1 MKILDE
7 EGRYELEDTSVTE
20 GKSYW
25 RDITAMGMCWSGY
38 LSTHVGMMDALDARH
53 LTGKAIISHT
63 IGGICA
69 GISAHFI
76 FMLLI

>member
-25 RDITAMGMCWSGY
+25 RDITAMVMNKKVGITFGEEAGRSSVY
-38 LSTHVGMMDALDARH
+38 SLS
-53 LTGKAIISHT
+53 
-63 IGGICA
+63 
-69 GISAHFI
+69 
-76 FMLLI
+76 LIHI